1 MISKKQCKNDPSYTF
16 TGKESS
22 PLGLGF
28 SASAE
33 KVGSRMT
40 GRDQTMWM
48 VGIKNGV
55 NVWNRIPT
63 EIAAAAEPLQKDDHV
78 MGDDVKVEVKPAVVP
93 ITKKKTVAKKKV
105 AQEKQVV
112 EEPKNEDAK
121 ELENVADDD
130 NAKKENTK
138 EEKEDKPKAKK
149 RVVKKKVVQEAV
161 VKDDDT
167 SSEVSESKEE
177 EKKPKKKPTTFNI
190 FMSYRVKQLTEEE
203 PTMSHKEKFG
213 KAAAE
218 WGVMD
223 ADAKKEA
230 VEKAMEGRSNA

>member
-1 MISKKQCKNDPSYTF
+1 MISKKQCKNDPSYTY

-78 MGDDVKVEVKPAVVP
+78 MGEDVKVNVEIVPVASVAPIAKKKAV
-93 ITKKKTVAKKKV
+93 TKKK
-105 AQEKQVV
+105 VV
-112 EEPKNEDAK
+112 EE
-121 ELENVADDD
+121 
-130 NAKKENTK
+130 KKEVVEKK
-138 EEKEDKPKAKK
+138 EVAEKVQVEIEADVENKDEEKPKAKK
-149 RVVKKKVVQEAV
+149 RVVKKKVAEPV

-167 SSEVSESKEE
+167 SSEVSKDE

-203 PTMSHKEKFG
+203 PSMTHKEKFG

-218 WGVMD
+218 WKVMD
-223 ADAKKEA
+223 ADAKKQA
-230 VEKAMEGRSNA
+230 VEKAMEGRSDA